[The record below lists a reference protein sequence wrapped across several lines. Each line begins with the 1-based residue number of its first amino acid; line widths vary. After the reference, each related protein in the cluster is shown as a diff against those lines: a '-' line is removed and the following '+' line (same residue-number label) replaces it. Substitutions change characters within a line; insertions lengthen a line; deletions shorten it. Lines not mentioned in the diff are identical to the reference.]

1 MASMRAAADLSDISD
16 SSAASAHVQR
26 GDREG
31 DIIVPLL
38 EELPSV
44 VGEVIDN
51 MDDETRV

>member
-16 SSAASAHVQR
+16 SSAASAR
-26 GDREG
+26 LREGQKQG

-38 EELPSV
+38 EKLPSV

>member
-31 DIIVPLL
+31 AIIVPLL